1 MLGSFYTSILHNVVS
16 SHTTSLSSRLMFMYV
31 NDQPSTDNEHTRFS
45 DIMNE
50 TTSDV
55 LEAMLKR
62 EREMWYRRSHSFHQ
76 TGNRGLKQDRRTL
89 IGFCFNL
96 CSSLDLDQETVQKV
110 SLHGSSDHSFD

>member
-1 MLGSFYTSILHNVVS
+1 
-16 SHTTSLSSRLMFMYV
+16 
-31 NDQPSTDNEHTRFS
+31 
-45 DIMNE
+45 MNE

-62 EREMWYRRSHSFHQ
+62 EREGWYRRSHSFQ

-110 SLHGSSDHSFD
+110 KIFGSSDHSFD